1 MKYERTSI
9 TERKKWCWFVAM
21 MVMMMLLVVVMVVVM
36 VEVVVQPMATRLFS
50 RALSDLVVAFSSVS
64 SSIQTI

>member
-1 MKYERTSI
+1 MNVSMEGAAFLRG
-9 TERKKWCWFVAM
+9 KKWCWMVAM
-21 MVMMMLLVVVMVVVM
+21 MVMMLLVVM
-36 VEVVVQPMATRLFS
+36 VEVVVQLMATRLFS

>member
-1 MKYERTSI
+1 
-9 TERKKWCWFVAM
+9 
-21 MVMMMLLVVVMVVVM
+21 MVMMLLVVM
-36 VEVVVQPMATRLFS
+36 VEVVVQPMATRLSS

>member
-21 MVMMMLLVVVMVVVM
+21 MVMMMLLVVVM